1 MKIAAGPCF
10 AWTGRTGTARLVILH
25 DFPTSGLSMVAHG
38 CAGATIHGMLI
49 MDGANRH
56 TVKTAAVFV
65 INLKAIAEGEGAGV
79 AKTAGLR
86 RPKVA
91 VAN

>member
-49 MDGANRH
+49 MDGANRVAEV
-56 TVKTAAVFV
+56 TGVVGVYNAIIAMDEQAVSF
-65 INLKAIAEGEGAGV
+65 AGV
-79 AKTAGLR
+79 PR
-86 RPKVA
+86 CR
-91 VAN
+91 